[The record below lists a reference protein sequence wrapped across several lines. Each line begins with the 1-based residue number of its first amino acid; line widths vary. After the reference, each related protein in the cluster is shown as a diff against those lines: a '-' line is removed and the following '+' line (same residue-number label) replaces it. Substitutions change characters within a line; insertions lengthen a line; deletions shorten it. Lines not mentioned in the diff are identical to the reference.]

1 MDKKLCSVH
10 HLYFKGVECPLCLE
24 ERVKRMEEKFAKHNE
39 VVPKEKDNP
48 KEVTEDMLDKL
59 KAKFGSK

>member
-24 ERVKRMEEKFAKHNE
+24 ERIKRMEEKFAKNDE
-39 VVPKEKDNP
+39 VVPKKKNAT
-48 KEVTEDMLDKL
+48 KEVTEDMLNKL
-59 KAKFGSK
+59 KEKFGSK